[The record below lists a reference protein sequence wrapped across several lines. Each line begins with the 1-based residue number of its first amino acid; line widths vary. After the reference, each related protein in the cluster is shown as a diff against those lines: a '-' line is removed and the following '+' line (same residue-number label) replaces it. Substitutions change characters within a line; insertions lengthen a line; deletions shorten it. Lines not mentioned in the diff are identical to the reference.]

1 MVQYKKNHM
10 HEMPAL
16 IGSRESDQAFT
27 FPCSVMEWSL
37 QTHASITRLT
47 CRYHKEDRSPC
58 SCRLQKSIDFVC
70 CLNKEPLFWEKFD
83 KVWSVGE
90 HKRVQ
95 WLPTL
100 HRAIVCGPDCRSE
113 SAAWKIP
120 KPNMLHLSATK
131 SYHLNLL
138 VL

>member
-1 MVQYKKNHM
+1 M

-16 IGSRESDQAFT
+16 IGSRKSDQAFT

-37 QTHASITRLT
+37 ETHASITRLT

-58 SCRLQKSIDFVC
+58 SCRLQKSIDLVC

-83 KVWSVGE
+83 KVWSVGK

-100 HRAIVCGPDCRSE
+100 HRAIVCGTDCRSE